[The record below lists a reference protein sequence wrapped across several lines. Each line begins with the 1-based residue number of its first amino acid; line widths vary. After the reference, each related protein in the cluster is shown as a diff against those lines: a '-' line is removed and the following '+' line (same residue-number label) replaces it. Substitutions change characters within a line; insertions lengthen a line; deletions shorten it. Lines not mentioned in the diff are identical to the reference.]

1 MKTTKSNVKT
11 ILVSRRARK
20 IKEIEERIETL
31 NASMDYFAKQI
42 ADVSDMTNTDCNRFK
57 RAFYEASNDFWSDE
71 MDRIYTSI
79 EELRKEID
87 ELEEKVIEIRFRF

>member
-1 MKTTKSNVKT
+1 MKTAKSNVKI

-20 IKEIEERIETL
+20 IKEIEERIKTL

-42 ADVSDMTNTDCNRFK
+42 ANVSDMTGNDYNRFK

>member
-1 MKTTKSNVKT
+1 METAKSNAKT

-20 IKEIEERIETL
+20 IKEIEERIKTL

-42 ADVSDMTNTDCNRFK
+42 ADVSNMTGTDYNRFK
-57 RAFYEASNDFWSDE
+57 RAFYEASNEFWSDE
-71 MDRIYTSI
+71 MDRIYTNI
-79 EELRKEID
+79 EELRKQID

>member
-42 ADVSDMTNTDCNRFK
+42 ADVSDMTGTDRNRFE
-57 RAFYEASNDFWSDE
+57 RAFREASNEFWSDE
-71 MDRIYTSI
+71 MDRIYRQI
-79 EELRKEID
+79 EKLRSEID
-87 ELEEKVIEIRFRF
+87 ALEVKVIEIRFRF

>member
-42 ADVSDMTNTDCNRFK
+42 ANVSDMTGNDYNRFK

-71 MDRIYTSI
+71 MGRIYRSI
-79 EELRKEID
+79 EELRKELD

>member
-42 ADVSDMTNTDCNRFK
+42 ANVSDMTGNDYNRFK
-57 RAFYEASNDFWSDE
+57 RAFYKASNDFWSDE